1 MGSQASSAGLT
12 KMPDNPEIW
21 KAAAM
26 ADQFDKMQKLPDPL
40 PGAPN
45 FHRIPGY
52 KVYTTG
58 QPTLEGIKNVLEK
71 VTGTIYPK
79 DGPIIWLN
87 LRQEPDVYVNGQ
99 PICARPPNKI
109 GEYAELGAVTR
120 DIIKAD
126 EAEFFKVVEGRV
138 KENGGKLKYV
148 TITKEEKEVEVK
160 ELKTLSEAMEAAKA
174 DFPGLVHWRVPVCN
188 SASPLET
195 DFDIICNTLVGTSI
209 NTPVIVTDQ
218 VGLSRATTGS
228 VIACLF
234 KEFQINAS
242 FEGLVET
249 VPGVNLDLLRM
260 DKYTMDPA
268 KDPLFRGEFPVVLA
282 LLEKLKGGKEAKNEC
297 DKVIDKNGTPK
308 TGGNGIKQL
317 RENIAESKLSYEIMD
332 DSAQAFL
339 KVKIMDNIQKYFYL
353 ITFTSYM
360 REASQVCRDL
370 VEEEKKKDVVL
381 TGGKCSIPANKLK
394 LHKTFVQWMDD
405 HAELRPMIETGKG
418 DLQWE
423 RDIPPEALKNLE
435 NLAKE
440 DFKKNMGKIIH
451 DIYQTAHVM
460 FSDMPQ
466 GDHKKRAKYRFA
478 SKTLMRILP
487 SPQKELIHDLIE
499 KKEISMDLYDI
510 LGKCTWREG
519 GEPEPEEKK
528 EGEGEE
534 KKEGEEGEKKE
545 GEVEEEKE

>member
-1 MGSQASSAGLT
+1 MGVGLRQRL
-12 KMPDNPEIW
+12 KMPDPEIW

-40 PGAPN
+40 PGCPN

-52 KVYTTG
+52 KVYTCG

-87 LRQEPDVYVNGQ
+87 LRQEPNVYVNGE

-120 DIIKAD
+120 DLVKAD
-126 EAEFFKVVEGRV
+126 EVEFQKVIDGRV

-148 TITKEEKEVEVK
+148 TINKEEKEVEVK
-160 ELKTLSEAMEAAKA
+160 DLKTLSEVIEGLKA
-174 DFPGLVHWRVPVCN
+174 DFPGLQHMRVPICN
-188 SASPLET
+188 SASPLES

-209 NTPVIVTDQ
+209 NTPVIVNDQ

-249 VPGVNLDLLRM
+249 VPGVNLDLLKM
-260 DKYTMDPA
+260 DKYVMDPA
-268 KDPLFRGEFPVVLA
+268 KDPLFRGEFPVVMDLVSKLA
-282 LLEKLKGGKEAKNEC
+282 GGQAAKNEC

-332 DSAQAFL
+332 DAAQAFL
-339 KVKIMDNIQKYFYL
+339 KVKIMDNIHKYYYMIL
-353 ITFTSYM
+353 FTAYM
-360 REASQVCRDL
+360 REAADKARTTMSDEQ
-370 VEEEKKKDVVL
+370 K
-381 TGGKCSIPANKLK
+381 A
-394 LHKTFVQWMDD
+394 Q
-405 HAELRPMIETGKG
+405 
-418 DLQWE
+418 
-423 RDIPPEALKNLE
+423 
-435 NLAKE
+435 LA
-440 DFKKNMGKIIH
+440 
-451 DIYQTAHVM
+451 
-460 FSDMPQ
+460 
-466 GDHKKRAKYRFA
+466 
-478 SKTLMRILP
+478 
-487 SPQKELIHDLIE
+487 
-499 KKEISMDLYDI
+499 
-510 LGKCTWREG
+510 
-519 GEPEPEEKK
+519 
-528 EGEGEE
+528 
-534 KKEGEEGEKKE
+534 
-545 GEVEEEKE
+545 